1 MSKNKKDISLGDLFA
16 CHLGDNLMVGDKLL
30 DIRRDAN
37 AVGTMTKATLDENG
51 EFAKVYASTILER
64 MESIAKEANE
74 ALELLIMN
82 NADVIP
88 AKLTPPPPKENLLV
102 I

>member
-1 MSKNKKDISLGDLFA
+1 MNLAKQIDLGDLFT
-16 CHLGDNLMVGDKLL
+16 CHLGDNLRLGDKLL
-30 DIRRDAN
+30 DIRNCAS
-37 AVGTMTKATLDENG
+37 AVGTMTKEKLDENG
-51 EFAKVYASTILER
+51 EFAQVYASTILER

-88 AKLTPPPPKENLLV
+88 AKLLPPPPKENLLV
-102 I
+102 Y